1 MVLGALIQQSKR
13 IILTIIIACQLM
25 IVLDASIMITA
36 LPEIGRSLHLTT
48 TNLTWVQNAYILAFG
63 GFLLLGARAGDILG
77 RRRIFMTGIT
87 LFTLASL
94 LAGLSQSAEWL
105 LVTRALQGI
114 AAALAAPSTLALLS
128 VSFVE
133 AKERSKAIALYSAV
147 SGAGGSV
154 GLVLGGVL
162 TDLISWRFGMFIN
175 VPIGVALLLLAPRY
189 LSETDRNTGRFDLT
203 GALSSVIG
211 MTALVFG
218 FVHAASSGWANIWTL
233 VSIIA
238 GVASLIAF
246 FLIEARAEQPI
257 TPLRLFAS
265 HERSGSYLGRLLF
278 VGGMF
283 SMIFFLSQF
292 LQRVLGFSSFQAG
305 LAFLPMTAV
314 QFAMMYLMP
323 WLTSRFGPIR
333 LLVSG
338 IIIAIAGMGWLSR
351 ITIESQFFPQI
362 FIPMVILG
370 IGAGIVFIPFTSFGL
385 AGVDK
390 RDAGAASGLVNVAHQ
405 IGGSIG
411 LAILITFFERAI
423 GKGTISSKGGSLE
436 LAHAVS
442 ISITGSVIFLTLS
455 LVVVLLLL
463 YPSRA
468 TIKNG

>member
-1 MVLGALIQQSKR
+1 MGALIQQSKR